1 MDSMA
6 RLGAERQERQ
16 EMEQRLEEMARELRE
31 LRHFPSDS
39 DNAEFLDTIEAQKLQ
54 VLSLEESLQQERET
68 LCQLQQLLEVERNR
82 GRKDPDPSSGGR
94 LEEVTAKLR
103 QDLNKERGV
112 RKRLED
118 SVSLD
123 EVGQLVV
130 RQLHLDLQHERTQ
143 VKELEA
149 SVERERRR
157 YKDAKAELDQLK
169 LRASVFHQGS
179 DTSIF
184 RPPTDNAGDRQMKDR
199 NLQLERRTAELEVI
213 IEEAERETDRLRD
226 EVARLQ
232 MEVQGE
238 REKGM
243 SGMSAEQLAR
253 MRHINSFLE
262 HNLRENGEMLASL
275 GKLQEEKQEM
285 KAMNWTLKERLAD
298 CVCSTTEER
307 GKTLY
312 GRYLRAESFRK
323 ALVWQKRYLVVL
335 LTGETGEGDDREPV
349 LAIQRPRQLPKQGK
363 WRSLVHAIIAISRM
377 KFLVRR
383 WRSGKR
389 AGARLT
395 TASPL
400 PSPSTSLR
408 GGSVPALPSPLH
420 PPTFGRSHSLRST
433 SRPSTLGLRSH
444 QYQEQ
449 NSPPSLSTSS
459 PSSSQQRPLSSL
471 ASGLTPP
478 TRDREQRC
486 SVGNAVLGNGEVRRS
501 LGSQF
506 GGDHT
511 IAGVQDL
518 GLRRELEEYTKRFG
532 NLQEKMGSRP

>member
-1 MDSMA
+1 
-6 RLGAERQERQ
+6 
-16 EMEQRLEEMARELRE
+16 
-31 LRHFPSDS
+31 
-39 DNAEFLDTIEAQKLQ
+39 
-54 VLSLEESLQQERET
+54 
-68 LCQLQQLLEVERNR
+68 
-82 GRKDPDPSSGGR
+82 
-94 LEEVTAKLR
+94 
-103 QDLNKERGV
+103 
-112 RKRLED
+112 
-118 SVSLD
+118 
-123 EVGQLVV
+123 
-130 RQLHLDLQHERTQ
+130 
-143 VKELEA
+143 
-149 SVERERRR
+149 
-157 YKDAKAELDQLK
+157 
-169 LRASVFHQGS
+169 
-179 DTSIF
+179 
-184 RPPTDNAGDRQMKDR
+184 MKDR

-213 IEEAERETDRLRD
+213 IEEAEMETDRLRD

-253 MRHINSFLE
+253 MRHMNSFLE

-363 WRSLVHAIIAISRM
+363 WRSVVHSIIAISRM

-433 SRPSTLGLRSH
+433 SRPSTLGLRGQQH
-444 QYQEQ
+444 QEH
-449 NSPPSLSTSS
+449 SGPPSLSTSS

-478 TRDREQRC
+478 TRDREQRR
-486 SVGNAVLGNGEVRRS
+486 SVGNAALVNGEVRRS

-511 IAGVQDL
+511 IAGVQVIQI
-518 GLRRELEEYTKRFG
+518 R
-532 NLQEKMGSRP
+532 NLSFNSLLSFCRIWV

>member
-1 MDSMA
+1 
-6 RLGAERQERQ
+6 
-16 EMEQRLEEMARELRE
+16 
-31 LRHFPSDS
+31 
-39 DNAEFLDTIEAQKLQ
+39 
-54 VLSLEESLQQERET
+54 
-68 LCQLQQLLEVERNR
+68 
-82 GRKDPDPSSGGR
+82 
-94 LEEVTAKLR
+94 
-103 QDLNKERGV
+103 
-112 RKRLED
+112 
-118 SVSLD
+118 
-123 EVGQLVV
+123 
-130 RQLHLDLQHERTQ
+130 
-143 VKELEA
+143 
-149 SVERERRR
+149 
-157 YKDAKAELDQLK
+157 
-169 LRASVFHQGS
+169 
-179 DTSIF
+179 
-184 RPPTDNAGDRQMKDR
+184 MKDR

-226 EVARLQ
+226 EVARLE

-243 SGMSAEQLAR
+243 AGMSAEQLAR

-285 KAMNWTLKERLAD
+285 KAVNWTLKERLAD

-307 GKTLY
+307 GNKTLY

-363 WRSLVHAIIAISRM
+363 WRSVVHAIIALSRM

-389 AGARLT
+389 AGARLASS

-408 GGSVPALPSPLH
+408 GGSVPALPSPLN

-433 SRPSTLGLRSH
+433 SRPSTLGVTRGHH
-444 QYQEQ
+444 QHQEQ
-449 NSPPSLSTSS
+449 SGGPPSLSTSS

-478 TRDREQRC
+478 TRDREQRR
-486 SVGNAVLGNGEVRRS
+486 SVGNAVHLVNGEVRRS

-511 IAGVQDL
+511 IAGVQVIQIQDPCPL
-518 GLRRELEEYTKRFG
+518 T
-532 NLQEKMGSRP
+532 

>member
-1 MDSMA
+1 M
-6 RLGAERQERQ
+6 
-16 EMEQRLEEMARELRE
+16 LE
-31 LRHFPSDS
+31 
-39 DNAEFLDTIEAQKLQ
+39 K
-54 VLSLEESLQQERET
+54 T
-68 LCQLQQLLEVERNR
+68 L
-82 GRKDPDPSSGGR
+82 
-94 LEEVTAKLR
+94 
-103 QDLNKERGV
+103 
-112 RKRLED
+112 
-118 SVSLD
+118 
-123 EVGQLVV
+123 
-130 RQLHLDLQHERTQ
+130 
-143 VKELEA
+143 
-149 SVERERRR
+149 
-157 YKDAKAELDQLK
+157 
-169 LRASVFHQGS
+169 
-179 DTSIF
+179 IF
-184 RPPTDNAGDRQMKDR
+184 IFILIFIQ
-199 NLQLERRTAELEVI
+199 
-213 IEEAERETDRLRD
+213 
-226 EVARLQ
+226 EVARL
-232 MEVQGE
+232 EIEIQGE

-243 SGMSAEQLAR
+243 AGMSAEQLSR

-335 LTGETGEGDDREPV
+335 LTGETGDGDNEPV
-349 LAIQRPRQLPKQGK
+349 LAIQRPQQLPKQGK
-363 WRSLVHAIIAISRM
+363 WRSIVHALIALSRM

-389 AGARLT
+389 AGARLA

-400 PSPSTSLR
+400 PSPSLSLR

-433 SRPSTLGLRSH
+433 SRPSTLGLRAH
-444 QYQEQ
+444 QEQ
-449 NSPPSLSTSS
+449 SGPPSLSTSS

-478 TRDREQRC
+478 TRDREQRR
-486 SVGNAVLGNGEVRRS
+486 SVGNAAFANGEVRRS

-506 GGDHT
+506 ESDHT
-511 IAGVQDL
+511 IAGVQVISNVMP
-518 GLRRELEEYTKRFG
+518 GFP
-532 NLQEKMGSRP
+532 N

>member
-1 MDSMA
+1 
-6 RLGAERQERQ
+6 
-16 EMEQRLEEMARELRE
+16 
-31 LRHFPSDS
+31 
-39 DNAEFLDTIEAQKLQ
+39 
-54 VLSLEESLQQERET
+54 
-68 LCQLQQLLEVERNR
+68 
-82 GRKDPDPSSGGR
+82 
-94 LEEVTAKLR
+94 
-103 QDLNKERGV
+103 
-112 RKRLED
+112 
-118 SVSLD
+118 
-123 EVGQLVV
+123 
-130 RQLHLDLQHERTQ
+130 
-143 VKELEA
+143 
-149 SVERERRR
+149 
-157 YKDAKAELDQLK
+157 
-169 LRASVFHQGS
+169 
-179 DTSIF
+179 
-184 RPPTDNAGDRQMKDR
+184 MKDR

-226 EVARLQ
+226 EVARLE

-243 SGMSAEQLAR
+243 AGMSAEQLAR

-298 CVCSTTEER
+298 CVCSTTEDR
-307 GKTLY
+307 GNKTLY

-363 WRSLVHAIIAISRM
+363 WRSVVHAIIAISRM

-389 AGARLT
+389 AGARLSS

-433 SRPSTLGLRSH
+433 SRPSTLGVRGH
-444 QYQEQ
+444 QEQ
-449 NSPPSLSTSS
+449 SGGPPSSLSTSS

-478 TRDREQRC
+478 TRDREQRR
-486 SVGNAVLGNGEVRRS
+486 SVGNTSVLVNGEVRRS

-511 IAGVQDL
+511 IAGVQVIQIQDHH
-518 GLRRELEEYTKRFG
+518 
-532 NLQEKMGSRP
+532 GS